1 MALPRRSHTAHR
13 YPVRS
18 RGPASGRRK
27 APAMSPRRRAA
38 RTRASPAT
46 LPDSRT
52 LAHLR
57 APLLLL
63 PHLGRGGRE
72 ERQRDRRDDGLRLS
86 GSAERERIDEF
97 EVDRHVRA
105 EDLGERATDLRL
117 GNAREARLAHDPE
130 VHPRAR
136 LLHDLVAKDGVLVLL
151 EEVREEGGRNVA
163 AISAQHHALDAA
175 DDALEERQP
184 APAWAA
190 AAGRHGEVAEL
201 VAEERDATVVQ
212 VGHEHLA
219 DLAVGCRPAVA
230 YHLHDVALGVHV
242 VSTVRLALVRDTA
255 ELPRAVLV

>member
-1 MALPRRSHTAHR
+1 M
-13 YPVRS
+13 
-18 RGPASGRRK
+18 
-27 APAMSPRRRAA
+27 
-38 RTRASPAT
+38 
-46 LPDSRT
+46 
-52 LAHLR
+52 
-57 APLLLL
+57 
-63 PHLGRGGRE
+63 
-72 ERQRDRRDDGLRLS
+72 
-86 GSAERERIDEF
+86 
-97 EVDRHVRA
+97 
-105 EDLGERATDLRL
+105 
-117 GNAREARLAHDPE
+117 
-130 VHPRAR
+130 
-136 LLHDLVAKDGVLVLL
+136 
-151 EEVREEGGRNVA
+151 REEGGRNVA

-255 ELPRAVLV
+255 ELPRAVLVEHAAAELPLDELPGLRRECLRGGDDGPGAEPVDRLGLQQRGDHVERLGVAVEQRRLPAPHVADVAPQRLVVEREHGEELPP